1 MESSEMK
8 NKRLKEVFQRKI
20 QEFRTMCYVLTGY
33 QLDVTTENQYRL
45 SSVYAEQ
52 MDDSLLFK
60 KVCVRER
67 DWFDW
72 LFLHCVCV
80 CVCFWPYASVRAV
93 KHFVSPYLLPLKR
106 FRCTPP
112 CLSKPF

>member
-1 MESSEMK
+1 MK

-80 CVCFWPYASVRAV
+80 CVCVFGPMPVSVRLNTSCP
-93 KHFVSPYLLPLKR
+93 HIS
-106 FRCTPP
+106 
-112 CLSKPF
+112 CL